1 MSTYQH
7 PTRRGDRR
15 SSQGSSGM
23 SVGTRQ
29 APVHAH
35 ERTTITTDT
44 HACAFVG
51 NSCCRKPL
59 LCEYFCRSTK
69 GDFGGVHASWAP
81 MALCPLLQGKPRAR
95 PRGSLSVVPDAVS
108 GVRGSRPGRAVRP
121 ARVTLCLSTSLLR
134 PAPLCRTSRT
144 LMAWVGGCGVGG
156 WRHPEWFGVSCL
168 GREAAASLVG
178 AWARP

>member
-23 SVGTRQ
+23 SVGTWQ

-44 HACAFVG
+44 HVCELVG

-59 LCEYFCRSTK
+59 LCEYANLEISLFCRFETTN
-69 GDFGGVHASWAP
+69 P
-81 MALCPLLQGKPRAR
+81 NLLIFFP
-95 PRGSLSVVPDAVS
+95 
-108 GVRGSRPGRAVRP
+108 
-121 ARVTLCLSTSLLR
+121 
-134 PAPLCRTSRT
+134 
-144 LMAWVGGCGVGG
+144 
-156 WRHPEWFGVSCL
+156 
-168 GREAAASLVG
+168 AAAE
-178 AWARP
+178 